1 MVCRFGNL
9 YARNVLLKQDR
20 LADLEAQLSELDAQ
34 EEVRLYLSSRRKDG
48 NQQRIHVLDQIDNA
62 LREYGWLLLVSY
74 AHFRC

>member
-1 MVCRFGNL
+1 MVRRFGNL

-34 EEVRLYLSSRRKDG
+34 EDVRLYLSSRRKDG

-62 LREYGWLLLVSY
+62 LREYGW
-74 AHFRC
+74 